1 MKLLALRPRVFWK
14 ALFVTIEK
22 FFHNARMIVTSP
34 ICRRLAAAVFV
45 GILLIEAVILLPSYL
60 NRERDLLLSLEK
72 DGFAVAS
79 TAIRALGDG
88 KRRDDQEHQSEVSRS
103 EAPRPHV
110 HRNVIADS
118 LIGNEIIRGVI
129 LLGPEAGS
137 VERRGETFSALTAT
151 GLGSELVRG
160 AREDRSVYE
169 VYWPSAQSGLP
180 YGLALRLDASRID
193 QALRTYALRI
203 AVLVLIIAGF
213 TTLVTMIAAGYLLIF
228 PMLALKERLKSIN
241 EDATGRLP
249 IARINKHDEFGEV
262 IGQLNHMLAR
272 IEDGVEQAANIAR
285 FPSEN
290 RNPILRITPNGRVL
304 YANPAAREVEGLL
317 TGEQASSVHPS
328 IRRFAEQ
335 RRSEGDPVV
344 MEFEVG
350 PQIYSFECVPF
361 RRAGYVN
368 VYGRDISSEIA
379 AKRALNET
387 NRELQQRI
395 EDRTGLIEMFQAMAV
410 AADEADSLEDVLSR
424 CTDVVRNYLKWEIGH
439 ALTVEDGL
447 LKSTEIWCF
456 SEGYDGSF
464 FREISKGVSFNEG
477 DSVPGRVARAGEA
490 MWFAGPEEL
499 SGMSREAVVDKLGLQ
514 SGFAFPVLDRGE
526 VVAVMEFFSTR
537 MERARPDLEKALD
550 HVAGQLGR
558 VVERSRVE
566 EALVASRE
574 EAENLLEAAENAN
587 RAKSEFLATMSHE
600 LRTPLNGVLGMS
612 GLLLDSD
619 LNTDQRDF
627 ARTIRES
634 GVGLLELLN
643 DILDFSKIEAGN
655 LEVYKDEFFVD
666 EVVNG
671 VADLLAAN
679 AQDKGL
685 DFAVSISRRVPSSAI
700 GDVARIRQVL
710 LNLVGNAIKF
720 TDAGSVSIRVDLVA
734 DDADRAF
741 LELRVRD
748 TGIGIA
754 ASDQQAIFDRFTQGD
769 ASISRKFGGTG
780 LGLAIVK
787 QLVELMGGTVSLVS
801 EEGKG
806 SEFSA
811 LIAVTPAH
819 GKYTPIPRLQPDI
832 PIAVIG
838 AESEGRSCLAAQLQS
853 LGATDVRQLDVSTTD
868 GTPTDCGLAFV
879 LDEVD
884 GANDSGPIAALHHR
898 MQENGDCKWIRVGYR
913 GTDPSVDL
921 ENGPFAGFVAKPASR
936 MSIIRCLSPL
946 DVFETSSSSTEK
958 ETVTKPAMSSGS
970 AAAVDPKPAG
980 GGLRILLAEDNGV
993 NQKVLT
999 AMLTRGGHSVEAV
1012 GNGVEA
1018 VAAAKGGHFDV
1029 ILMDINMPEMDGI
1042 TATCA
1047 IRALDGDV
1055 ATIPIIAV
1063 TANAL
1068 RGDREKY
1075 LDAGMDDYVSKPV
1088 KAEVLDA
1095 ALDRQRSPDDTR

>member
-1 MKLLALRPRVFWK
+1 M
-14 ALFVTIEK
+14 TIEK
-22 FFHNARMIVTSP
+22 FLRNARMIVTSP
-34 ICRRLAAAVFV
+34 ICGRLAAVVFV
-45 GILLIEAVILLPSYL
+45 GIVLIEAIILLPSYL

-79 TAIRALGDG
+79 TAIRALSDG
-88 KRRDDQEHQSEVSRS
+88 KWPHGQDHQSDVARL
-103 EAPRPHV
+103 EAPTMHV
-110 HRNVIADS
+110 HRDLIVES
-118 LIGNEIIRGVI
+118 LIGSEIIRGVI

-137 VERRGETFSALTAT
+137 VERRGEAFSALTVT
-151 GLGSELVRG
+151 GLGSELVR
-160 AREDRSVYE
+160 APREDRSVYE

-180 YGLALRLDASRID
+180 FGVALRLDASRID
-193 QALRTYALRI
+193 EALHTYALRI
-203 AVLVLIIAGF
+203 AMLVLIIAGF

-228 PMLALKERLKSIN
+228 PMLALKERLKSID
-241 EDATGRLP
+241 EDAAGRLP
-249 IARINKHDEFGEV
+249 VARINKHDEFGEV

-285 FPSEN
+285 FPAEN

-304 YANPAAREVEGLL
+304 YANPAARDIEGLL
-317 TGEQASSVHPS
+317 MGKNAASVHPS
-328 IRRFAEQ
+328 IRRFAE
-335 RRSEGDPVV
+335 RRPSEDDPEV
-344 MEFEVG
+344 MEFAVG
-350 PQIYSFECVPF
+350 QRTYSFECVPF
-361 RRAGYVN
+361 PRAGYVN
-368 VYGRDISSEIA
+368 VYGRDISSEMA
-379 AKRALNET
+379 AKRALYET
-387 NRELQQRI
+387 NRELEERI

-410 AADEADSLEDVLSR
+410 AADQADSLEDVLSR
-424 CTDVVRNYLKWEIGH
+424 CTDVVRSYLKWEIGH

-447 LKSTEIWCF
+447 LRSTEIWRF
-456 SEGYDGSF
+456 AEGYDGSF
-464 FREISKGVSFNEG
+464 LRQVSKGVSFNDG

-499 SGMSREAVVDKLGLQ
+499 SGMSREVVVDELGLQ

-566 EALVASRE
+566 QALVASRE
-574 EAENLLEAAENAN
+574 EAESLLAAAENAN

-600 LRTPLNGVLGMS
+600 LRTPLNGILGMS

-627 ARTIRES
+627 AATIRES

-655 LEVYKDEFFVD
+655 LEVHKEEFFVD
-666 EVVNG
+666 EVVDG
-671 VADLLAAN
+671 VADLLATN
-679 AQDKGL
+679 AQNKGL
-685 DFAVSISRRVPSSAI
+685 DFAVSISRKVPSSAI

-720 TDAGSVSIRVDLVA
+720 TDAGSVSISVDLIA

-741 LELRVRD
+741 LEFRVRD

-787 QLVELMGGTVSLVS
+787 QLVELMGGSVSLVS
-801 EEGKG
+801 EPGKG
-806 SEFSA
+806 SEFAA
-811 LIAVTPAH
+811 LIGVTPAQ
-819 GKYTPIPRLQPDI
+819 GKYAEIPRLQQDI

-838 AESEGRSCLAAQLQS
+838 AKSEGRSCLAAQLQA
-853 LGATDVRQLDVSTTD
+853 LGATDVKQFDVSI
-868 GTPTDCGLAFV
+868 GENAPTNCSLAFI
-879 LDEVD
+879 LDAVD
-884 GANDSGPIAALHHR
+884 GNGGSDPLRHP
-898 MQENGDCKWIRVGYR
+898 MTENGACRYIRVGYR
-913 GTDPSVDL
+913 GADASGDI
-921 ENGPFAGFVAKPASR
+921 EDSPFAGFVAKPASR
-936 MSIIRCLSPL
+936 MSIIRCLRPL
-946 DVFETSSSSTEK
+946 DVFDTSSTRTGKGAVTTEA
-958 ETVTKPAMSSGS
+958 PPSGT
-970 AAAVDPKPAG
+970 AAAADTKTAG
-980 GGLRILLAEDNGV
+980 GGLKILLAEDNGV

-999 AMLTRGGHSVEAV
+999 AMLIRSGHAVEAV
-1012 GNGVEA
+1012 ENGVEA
-1018 VAAAKGGHFDV
+1018 VAAAQNGDFDV

-1042 TATCA
+1042 TAARA

-1088 KAEVLDA
+1088 RAEVLDA
-1095 ALDRQRSPDDTR
+1095 ALDRQRSADDTT